1 MARRWVFKTGPHG
14 SRVTVEER
22 KPGGPVRLKSF
33 DSRSLAYRT
42 RSLKFAVRDTKGRL
56 IPGAVERAKCAAS
69 DLSNRLIHGQAV
81 TRATTVGELIKRF
94 RLDELPSMEKRYR
107 KAVERELTLLETF
120 LGSRFEVEKLSP
132 REWGALPRQR
142 SSGEIDATGSRVAS
156 TKERRGVGARTVA
169 ISLKTLRQV
178 CRWGSTCRRADG
190 SFLVS
195 HDPTR
200 GLNAPTEKNP
210 TRPLIDDTEYE
221 ALIEAADSVHPYVRS
236 LLIIA
241 GETGRRIGAIVTL
254 RYSDWLPK
262 DGAHGALRW
271 RADSD
276 KLGQDW
282 VAPVTPRARQEIERL
297 RRLRPGVGEANMF
310 PAPASDGPMDVW
322 LATKWWNR
330 TEQAAGVPHRPGQG
344 WHALRRRFATAR
356 KHLSLKDVAYLG
368 GWKGTQVLVDVYQ
381 TADWDTMEA
390 VAMGARELRRVR
402 N

>member
-1 MARRWVFKTGPHG
+1 MARKRWVFKTGPHG

-22 KPGGPVRLKSF
+22 KLGGPVRLKSF
-33 DSRSLAYRT
+33 DSRSLGYRT
-42 RSLKFAVRDTKGRL
+42 RSLKFGVRDAEGRL
-56 IPGAVERAKCAAS
+56 MPEAVERAKCAAS

-94 RLDELPSMEKRYR
+94 RLDELPNMQPRHR
-107 KAVERELTLLETF
+107 TAVERELTLLETF
-120 LGSRFEVEKLSP
+120 LGPRFEVEKLSP
-132 REWGALPRQR
+132 REWSSLARQR
-142 SSGEIDATGSRVAS
+142 ASGEIDAVGSRVAN
-156 TKERRGVGARTVA
+156 TEARREVGARTVA

-190 SFLVS
+190 SFLLS

-200 GLNAPTEKNP
+200 GLTAPTEKNP

-221 ALIEAADSVHPYVRS
+221 AMIEAADSVHPYVRS

-241 GETGRRIGAIVTL
+241 GETGRRIGAIVML
-254 RYSDWLPK
+254 KYSDWLPN
-262 DGAHGALRW
+262 DGAYGALRW

-282 VAPVTPRARQEIERL
+282 VAPVTPRARDEIERL

-322 LATKWWNR
+322 LATK
-330 TEQAAGVPHRPGQG
+330 
-344 WHALRRRFATAR
+344 
-356 KHLSLKDVAYLG
+356 
-368 GWKGTQVLVDVYQ
+368 
-381 TADWDTMEA
+381 
-390 VAMGARELRRVR
+390 
-402 N
+402 